1 MLCEHCHTRE
11 ALTRDGAPVTCY
23 LFGEIEGR
31 FCSECLVELQRP
43 YERELRNSI
52 AERAPS
58 LTDAD
63 LAAAASRRTVGRPP
77 RLDGRGWPPR
87 LVGRVGEPLLNPSG
101 SVGANQ
107 EASAPEPVWVGPVW
121 VDLT

>member
-11 ALTRDGAPVTCY
+11 ALSRDGAPVTCY

-63 LAAAASRRTVGRPP
+63 LAAVPDQMLKFTVCLPI
-77 RLDGRGWPPR
+77 
-87 LVGRVGEPLLNPSG
+87 
-101 SVGANQ
+101 
-107 EASAPEPVWVGPVW
+107 PVQPAE
-121 VDLT
+121 